1 MRAFVSSSVFIA
13 VLLLLCTAN
22 AEENADRS
30 FIGYAEIAAGPAFAN
45 FLPLETGEDAEHL
58 VTHGHQT
65 SFGAGFALG
74 GDAFRVNVG
83 ARILHIRLAIEGRY
97 DEETRDD
104 EFSANYDYLG
114 PVIAVNV
121 TPRWSRHVNPYVGLT
136 LGTAMLVSD
145 RKGRRAR
152 FEHIPVF
159 GTFEAG
165 MAFTLTDWLELRAGV
180 SWVPPVENLNVLAPQ
195 LGLRA
200 EF

>member
-1 MRAFVSSSVFIA
+1 MR
-13 VLLLLCTAN
+13 VLVPAGLFLSLSFLVCTTKA
-22 AEENADRS
+22 AEADDDGLV
-30 FIGYAEIAAGPAFAN
+30 GYGEIASGPVFAN
-45 FLPLETGEDAEHL
+45 FLPLESGEDAEHL
-58 VTHGHQT
+58 VTGGHQT
-65 SFGAGFALG
+65 SFGAGFSFG
-74 GDAFRVNVG
+74 VGAFRVNVG
-83 ARILHIRLAIEGRY
+83 ARVLHIRLAVEGRY
-97 DEETRDD
+97 DEEVRED
-104 EFSANYDYLG
+104 EFLASYDYLG
-114 PVIAVNV
+114 PVVAANV
-121 TPRWSRHVNPYVGLT
+121 TPRWSPHVNPYLGLT

-165 MAFTLTDWLELRAGV
+165 MAFTLTEWLELRGGV

>member
-1 MRAFVSSSVFIA
+1 MRALVASSVF
-13 VLLLLCTAN
+13 VTAFFLVCSAKA
-22 AEENADRS
+22 AEGDERGLV
-30 FIGYAEIAAGPAFAN
+30 GYGEIASGPAFAN

-58 VTHGHQT
+58 ATDGHQT
-65 SFGAGFALG
+65 SFGAGFSFG
-74 GDAFRVNVG
+74 TRAFRVDVG
-83 ARILHIRLAIEGRY
+83 ARVLHIRLAVEGRY
-97 DEETRDD
+97 DEEIRED

-114 PVIAVNV
+114 PVIAANV
-121 TPRWSRHVNPYVGLT
+121 TPRWSRHVNPYLGLT

-159 GTFEAG
+159 GTFESG
-165 MAFTLTDWLELRAGV
+165 MTFTLTEWLELRGGV
-180 SWVPPVENLNVLAPQ
+180 SWVPPVENLNVLSPQ